1 MNVSFKQELI
11 IGFLSIFIITALI
24 VFRVESY
31 QKQNAQFSP
40 FTTSISTKSLD
51 QNTQTAVLTND
62 EISKHSSSNDCW
74 VVIEQKVYN
83 VTDYLS
89 KHPGGAGRIS
99 PYCGKDATQAFLT
112 QDGKGSHSPEAFQI
126 LGILYVGDV
135 NGNVIQQPD
144 TKAVQSIPVNNE
156 KEEEYED

>member
-1 MNVSFKQELI
+1 MNFSFKQELI
-11 IGFLSIFIITALI
+11 IGFFSIIIISALI
-24 VFRVESY
+24 VFRAISY
-31 QKQNAQFSP
+31 ENQSAQFSP
-40 FTTSISTKSLD
+40 STTSISTTPKD
-51 QNTQTAVLTND
+51 QNTQTAALTNE
-62 EISKHSSSNDCW
+62 EILKHSSPNDCW
-74 VVIEQKVYN
+74 IIIEQKVYS

-99 PYCGKDATQAFLT
+99 AYCGKDATQAFLT
-112 QDGKGSHSPEAFQI
+112 QDGKGSHSAEAFRI

-135 NGNVIQQPD
+135 NGTVMKQPD